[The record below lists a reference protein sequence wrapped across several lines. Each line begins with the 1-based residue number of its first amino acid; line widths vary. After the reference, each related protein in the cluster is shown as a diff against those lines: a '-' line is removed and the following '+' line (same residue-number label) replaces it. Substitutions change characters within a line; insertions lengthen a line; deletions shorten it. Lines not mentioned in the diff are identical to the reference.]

1 MPKTYAGVRKEYST
15 NDSGKLDVHGQKN
28 KITAVH
34 ITLSHGGI
42 VMSPDFWR
50 LMQVECV
57 ALDLEVQ

>member
-42 VMSPDFWR
+42 VMSPDF
-50 LMQVECV
+50 
-57 ALDLEVQ
+57 